1 METEL
6 EQDQEATT
14 ALYLNESTPNIT
26 TTGII
31 SHKDFL
37 WSVCDQDMSFQV
49 LLWWFYKFSH
59 LNIKKENNK

>member
-6 EQDQEATT
+6 EQDQDTTT

-37 WSVCDQDMSFQV
+37 WSVCDHDMSF
-49 LLWWFYKFSH
+49 
-59 LNIKKENNK
+59 

>member
-14 ALYLNESTPNIT
+14 VLYLNTPNIT

-31 SHKDFL
+31 SHKEFL
-37 WSVCDQDMSFQV
+37 WPVCDHDMSFQV
-49 LLWWFYKFSH
+49 LL
-59 LNIKKENNK
+59 